1 MHLKKMTQS
10 DFDDFLSLSIL
21 DYAKDK
27 VAAGTWSGD
36 EAIALATTTFNE
48 LLPKGIHTENEFLF
62 SIIEPSLS
70 SKVGYLWFHAHHDK
84 TGKSAFIYDF
94 VIFEP
99 FRGSGYGTKAIEI
112 LIKEIKT
119 MHFDKIS
126 LHVFGHNEVALSLYK
141 KMGFVTTDINMTR
154 YL

>member
-10 DFDDFLSLSIL
+10 DFDDFLSFSIL

-70 SKVGYLWFHAHHDK
+70 SKIGYLWFHAHHDK

-99 FRGSGYGTKAIEI
+99 FRGKGYGTKAIET

-126 LHVFGHNEVALSLYK
+126 LHVFGHNEIALALYK